1 MSGLL
6 AGLATWLLL
15 PGWSRARAASS
26 VASRS
31 RSVDTVTTITLLTPL
46 ACLVLLGWPVG
57 VLVALAATPLARTTV
72 TSLQDAGRRRRDAEL
87 VRQLPGALDLVVAA
101 LEAGRPPGSALG
113 LVAGSVD
120 DPLSSELATIA
131 ARLSAGGDPRAVW
144 THLAEHP
151 VLGPV
156 GRAFARAD
164 DSGMAVGRV
173 VRAVAE
179 EMRRTR
185 RAAARERSRRVGVRT
200 AGPLGLCFLPAF
212 FLVGVV
218 PAIAGVV
225 LGLDLF

>member
-15 PGWSRARAASS
+15 PCWSRTRASS
-26 VASRS
+26 MVASGGRS
-31 RSVDTVTTITLLTPL
+31 LDTVTTITVLTPL
-46 ACLVLLGWPVG
+46 ACLVLLGWPLG
-57 VLVALAATPLARTTV
+57 VLVALAATPVARTAV
-72 TSLQDAGRRRRDAEL
+72 VGLQDAGRRRRDAEL

-101 LEAGRPPGSALG
+101 LEAGRPPGAALG

-120 DPLSSELATIA
+120 DPLASELATIA
-131 ARLSAGGDPRAVW
+131 ARLGAGGDPRSVW
-144 THLAEHP
+144 RHLAEHP

>member
-15 PGWSRARAASS
+15 PGWSRARASS
-26 VASRS
+26 LVTRRA
-31 RSVDTVTTITLLTPL
+31 RSVDTVTAITVLTPF

-57 VLVALAATPLARTTV
+57 VLVALAATPVARTAV
-72 TSLQDAGRRRRDAEL
+72 RGLQDAGRRRREAEL

-101 LEAGRPPGSALG
+101 LEAGRPPGAALEI
-113 LVAGSVD
+113 VASSVD
-120 DPLSSELATIA
+120 EPLSGELAAIA
-131 ARLSAGGDPRAVW
+131 ARLATGADPRSVW
-144 THLAEHP
+144 AHLAEHA

-225 LGLDLF
+225 LGLELF